1 MRIRHVLQTV
11 RCLIAAIAA
20 ALACG
25 TVFAAPR
32 QSPPQNVPSEA
43 PPKFQRMDPTIRPG
57 ERVPFPMLTPWVR
70 GTQLKT
76 FEPGKVYVF
85 EVFTTTCSH
94 CEEHFDLICELVRA
108 FTPKGVTFISV
119 TNEKAPVVQ
128 AWLQKPGKDAA
139 VTWSV
144 ACDPGEVVTARW
156 QNGTFRNFT
165 PRFFVVKDGVLQ
177 WIGHPNMSEKPLQ
190 QIVDGTWDVQR
201 ERDEFTVESLMTRA
215 NALIDMV
222 MKRCKQSGD
231 WQPLF
236 DALDDVIDKV
246 PERAGMLQ
254 AQRVM
259 AMIGPADRVDAGYAY
274 GRALL
279 KAYAKDARTLRAL
292 ARGTLS
298 LSAVRRRDLD
308 FALEAAQAADA
319 VDGGTDPKTLDALAM
334 AHFARGDRDK
344 AIDCMERALKLE
356 TERKFIK
363 QYQRTL
369 AKYRTDPAVPMP
381 PFNPATKPAEPAPHA
396 AGEDDGHDH

>member
-1 MRIRHVLQTV
+1 MLPSMPRISASLAAVLV
-11 RCLIAAIAA
+11 CAAV
-20 ALACG
+20 LA
-25 TVFAAPR
+25 TPQQAP
-32 QSPPQNVPSEA
+32 PANMPSEA

-57 ERVPFPMLTPWVR
+57 ERVSFPMLTPWVR
-70 GTQLKT
+70 GTQLKA

-85 EVFTTTCSH
+85 EVFTTSCSH
-94 CEEHFDLICELVRA
+94 CEEHFDLVCELVRA
-108 FTPKGVTFISV
+108 FTPRGVTFISV
-119 TNEKAPVVQ
+119 SNEKAPAVQ

-144 ACDPGEVVTARW
+144 ACDPAEAVTARW

-177 WIGHPNMSEKPLQ
+177 WIGHPNMSERPLQ
-190 QIVDGTWDVQR
+190 QIVDGTWDLQSER
-201 ERDEFTVESLMTRA
+201 ETFTLDSLMTRA

-236 DALDDVIDKV
+236 DALDDVIEKM
-246 PERAGMLQ
+246 PERAGTLQ

-259 AMIGPADRVDAGYAY
+259 AMIGPADRVDAGYAC

-308 FALEAAQAADA
+308 FAMEAAQAADA
-319 VDGGTDPKTLDALAM
+319 VDGGTDPKSLDTLAM

-344 AIDCMERALKLE
+344 AIDCMERAVKLE

-381 PFNPATKPAEPAPHA
+381 PFNAAVKAAEPASHA